1 MVKLSAKNFNLN
13 LVYKSEFENFDLS
26 EILNKLKLSRTK
38 DYRYQCCQ
46 IGIHKDD
53 ILVRFKDKELVNVAS
68 QAQKKLALL
77 SIKLS
82 LLDYISEK
90 TGNKPVILLDDILS
104 ELDQQNQGRLLK
116 LVNNDIQTIITT
128 TDLSRIVIDD
138 QYHLIE
144 IK

>member
-1 MVKLSAKNFNLN
+1 MSKHIYTICLERKKLINYLNSKINNITLVKLSAKNFNLN
-13 LVYKSEFENFDLS
+13 LVYKSEFENFDFN

-90 TGNKPVILLDDILS
+90 TGK
-104 ELDQQNQGRLLK
+104 
-116 LVNNDIQTIITT
+116 
-128 TDLSRIVIDD
+128 
-138 QYHLIE
+138 
-144 IK
+144 